1 MIWVKKDIAD
11 QDCLVDIIITMNKN
25 CKGGTDMAQQKEGD
39 SMGLFKKK
47 NVKKSYDREC
57 MKPVIRAS
65 ICTGE
70 QVAGF
75 KDIQTGKLEE
85 IMLIKSPKDL
95 DDFKN
100 MFGITEEIEKEYW
113 MKINMQR
120 ADKNYKD
127 LKQKQKSVIA
137 DKTYSMYSDFSLLQV
152 TLPEVHHMV
161 SPGKKWGWNHGKI
174 WKKMSKQISVKN
186 LELYQ
191 KNSKTY
197 AYVHAV

>member
-1 MIWVKKDIAD
+1 MS

-75 KDIQTGKLEE
+75 KDMQTGKLEE

-113 MKINMQR
+113 MRTNMQR

-161 SPGKKWGWNHGKI
+161 SPGKKWG
-174 WKKMSKQISVKN
+174 
-186 LELYQ
+186 
-191 KNSKTY
+191 
-197 AYVHAV
+197 

>member
-1 MIWVKKDIAD
+1 MIWVKKDIAN

-75 KDIQTGKLEE
+75 KDMQTGKLEE

-113 MKINMQR
+113 MRINMQR

>member
-1 MIWVKKDIAD
+1 MDS
-11 QDCLVDIIITMNKN
+11 IITMNKN
-25 CKGGTDMAQQKEGD
+25 CKGGTDLAHQKNGGTDMTQKKVGD
-39 SMGLFKKK
+39 YMGLFKKK

-100 MFGITEEIEKEYW
+100 TYGITEEIE
-113 MKINMQR
+113 
-120 ADKNYKD
+120 
-127 LKQKQKSVIA
+127 
-137 DKTYSMYSDFSLLQV
+137 
-152 TLPEVHHMV
+152 
-161 SPGKKWGWNHGKI
+161 
-174 WKKMSKQISVKN
+174 
-186 LELYQ
+186 
-191 KNSKTY
+191 
-197 AYVHAV
+197 

>member
-1 MIWVKKDIAD
+1 MS
-11 QDCLVDIIITMNKN
+11 QDCVVDIIITMNKN

-75 KDIQTGKLEE
+75 KDMQTGKLEE

-100 MFGITEEIEKEYW
+100 MFGITEEIEKEY
-113 MKINMQR
+113 
-120 ADKNYKD
+120 
-127 LKQKQKSVIA
+127 
-137 DKTYSMYSDFSLLQV
+137 
-152 TLPEVHHMV
+152 
-161 SPGKKWGWNHGKI
+161 
-174 WKKMSKQISVKN
+174 
-186 LELYQ
+186 
-191 KNSKTY
+191 
-197 AYVHAV
+197 

>member
-1 MIWVKKDIAD
+1 MIWVKKDIAN

-174 WKKMSKQISVKN
+174 WKKMSEQVSVKN

>member
-1 MIWVKKDIAD
+1 MIWVKKDIAN

-39 SMGLFKKK
+39 SMGLLKKK

-75 KDIQTGKLEE
+75 KDMQTGKLEE

-161 SPGKKWGWNHGKI
+161 SPGKKGGWNHGKI

>member
-1 MIWVKKDIAD
+1 
-11 QDCLVDIIITMNKN
+11 
-25 CKGGTDMAQQKEGD
+25 MAQQKEGD

-75 KDIQTGKLEE
+75 KDMQTGKLEE

-100 MFGITEEIEKEYW
+100 MFGITEEI
-113 MKINMQR
+113 
-120 ADKNYKD
+120 
-127 LKQKQKSVIA
+127 IA

-161 SPGKKWGWNHGKI
+161 SPGKKWG
-174 WKKMSKQISVKN
+174 
-186 LELYQ
+186 
-191 KNSKTY
+191 
-197 AYVHAV
+197 